1 VASNIVKAPEK
12 RRSEW
17 TKAPAAQKQ
26 EATMVRRSWIRAEC
40 DQRVVKWALVAATV
54 AFALGS
60 FAETKLERGVQEAAT
75 QEVVQ
80 DTQAGATNTAG

>member
-1 VASNIVKAPEK
+1 
-12 RRSEW
+12 
-17 TKAPAAQKQ
+17 
-26 EATMVRRSWIRAEC
+26 MVRRSWIRSEC

-60 FAETKLERGVQEAAT
+60 FAETKLDRHAQEPAT

-80 DTQAGATNTAG
+80 EVVQETQARATNPAG

>member
-1 VASNIVKAPEK
+1 
-12 RRSEW
+12 
-17 TKAPAAQKQ
+17 
-26 EATMVRRSWIRAEC
+26 MVRRSWIRAEC

-60 FAETKLERGVQEAAT
+60 FAETKLARVVQEPAT

-80 DTQAGATNTAG
+80 DMQAGATNTAG